1 MVKDIAIKNI
11 EDLHNNTFEVL
22 ETEYKGLNQRV
33 KYKCLIC
40 GYVGEKNLSHLKYE
54 GKCVNCEKMKRLEEN
69 NKKQYQFHNDRAK
82 KICAERGYRLIDVI
96 KRDKTWYVRFDMD
109 NVDRK
114 GKTYGV
120 IEQSEQLFLKNKYP
134 KIMASD
140 KVATPQE
147 TFILKAQKIHPEL
160 DFNNTIYINN
170 KTSIKVICPKHGE
183 FSVSP
188 KELIKPEYKC
198 FKCKKEEQLKK
209 KAENTVNKMIQL
221 HGGKYR
227 YDIETFNGINNKMRM
242 YCTEH
247 GEFWQSPKYH
257 LKGSGCPKCGHIKR
271 GLNRRSTEEE
281 FIKRVK
287 EVHGDKYDLSMCKYV
302 RSDLEVAVI
311 CHEKDKY
318 GREHGLFYVTP
329 HSFLSGQN
337 CPKCVGKHQMS
348 LEEFKETANI
358 VHNNKYDYS
367 LIKEYK
373 GIYTKVP
380 ILCHQKDEFGREH
393 GEFWQTPK
401 HHLNGFG
408 CKKCSSNYMDIDLFV
423 ERSNKVH
430 RNKYKYTNIIEY
442 TNNHSKVP
450 IECPEHGIFLQSPTC
465 HLNGQGCPYCKESHL
480 ERTVNNA
487 LIDNDI
493 ALDREYRFKWLTN
506 DKTGYMLSLDFYL
519 PDYNVAIECQGE
531 QHFISNFYKSK
542 GIEYAEEHL
551 KGVQYRDMHKKTLC
565 SENGVKLIY
574 FTEKKFVEYM
584 NEGDVYF
591 TDVNELIKYIKTVVI
606 LEKV

>member
-114 GKTYGV
+114 GKPYGV

-227 YDIETFNGINNKMRM
+227 YDIETFNGINNKISR
-242 YCTEH
+242 
-247 GEFWQSPKYH
+247 Q
-257 LKGSGCPKCGHIKR
+257 
-271 GLNRRSTEEE
+271 
-281 FIKRVK
+281 
-287 EVHGDKYDLSMCKYV
+287 
-302 RSDLEVAVI
+302 
-311 CHEKDKY
+311 
-318 GREHGLFYVTP
+318 
-329 HSFLSGQN
+329 
-337 CPKCVGKHQMS
+337 
-348 LEEFKETANI
+348 
-358 VHNNKYDYS
+358 
-367 LIKEYK
+367 
-373 GIYTKVP
+373 
-380 ILCHQKDEFGREH
+380 
-393 GEFWQTPK
+393 
-401 HHLNGFG
+401 
-408 CKKCSSNYMDIDLFV
+408 
-423 ERSNKVH
+423 
-430 RNKYKYTNIIEY
+430 NII
-442 TNNHSKVP
+442 
-450 IECPEHGIFLQSPTC
+450 
-465 HLNGQGCPYCKESHL
+465 
-480 ERTVNNA
+480 
-487 LIDNDI
+487 
-493 ALDREYRFKWLTN
+493 
-506 DKTGYMLSLDFYL
+506 
-519 PDYNVAIECQGE
+519 
-531 QHFISNFYKSK
+531 
-542 GIEYAEEHL
+542 
-551 KGVQYRDMHKKTLC
+551 
-565 SENGVKLIY
+565 
-574 FTEKKFVEYM
+574 
-584 NEGDVYF
+584 
-591 TDVNELIKYIKTVVI
+591 
-606 LEKV
+606 